1 MPRGGAARSARVAHN
16 HKVAG
21 SNPAPA
27 TKKKDSPCDC
37 LFSWLLGQ
45 DTNLRFCEAK
55 VARFGVVNEAKES
68 TKYFLE
74 RVNGGAK

>member
-27 TKKKDSPCDC
+27 TKKKPSAKR
-37 LFSWLLGQ
+37 LGIFSTLREQ
-45 DTNLRFCEAK
+45 NSNLRLFLPLAK
-55 VARFGVVNEAKES
+55 SRRYRFTLFRSSACWENM
-68 TKYFLE
+68 
-74 RVNGGAK
+74 